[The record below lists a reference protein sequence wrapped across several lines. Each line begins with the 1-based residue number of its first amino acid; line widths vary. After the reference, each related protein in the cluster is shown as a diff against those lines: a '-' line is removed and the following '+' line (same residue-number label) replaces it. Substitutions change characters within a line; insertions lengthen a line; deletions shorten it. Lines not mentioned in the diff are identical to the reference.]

1 MVERKEV
8 LTQGG
13 IYLARLDPAKAAE
26 VGKIRP
32 VIVLNAQPILEVM
45 PPIIFVC
52 PLSSQSHPAFASL
65 HITLLPRD
73 NLQVDSFA
81 FVAHCRSISA
91 RRIINPRLAHIHSAE
106 LERIFHALQR
116 LLGM

>member
-1 MVERKEV
+1 MVERKEI
-8 LTQGG
+8 LIQGG
-13 IYLARLDPAKAAE
+13 VYLARLDPAKAAE

-32 VIVLNAQPILEVM
+32 VIVLNAQPILDVI
-45 PPIIFVC
+45 PPIIFIC

-65 HITLLPRD
+65 HIKLLPRD

-81 FVAHCRSISA
+81 LVEHCRSIST
-91 RRIINPRLAHIHSAE
+91 RRIVHPRLAHIHPAE
-106 LERIFHALQR
+106 LDAIFHALQR